1 VYTVNLLCSM
11 DNHSQQLH
19 SGQLQAIV
27 ADVVTRHRRLLFLLA
42 LVMAQIAQLCYQ
54 IFAPTTR
61 IPHHT
66 SILSGE
72 AWVLE
77 LITGHPNR
85 IKINFGI
92 SIETFSAL
100 VRILHENS
108 FVVSKKGI
116 LVEEQ
121 LGIFLYTCVTGL
133 SSRLVAEQFQ
143 RSTDTITKY
152 VAFTHLLFLVV
163 TWSLLPGTSRSLY
176 ISSPPPIFTTLK
188 STSPHHIHQYWTRS
202 PRTLVSNFLTNASAL
217 WMVPTYVHLHQQ
229 MTTLSC
235 ITIRA
240 ISHRIA
246 SSLVISVLISSM
258 RCVGGM
264 GQFLTVHYGRMLY
277 KMASRYLLIGISLV
291 MPDSHRAIHFSFHI
305 VVSAII

>member
-1 VYTVNLLCSM
+1 M

-27 ADVVTRHRRLLFLLA
+27 ADVVTHRRHLLFLLA

-77 LITGHPNR
+77 LITGHPDR

-92 SIETFSAL
+92 SIETFLAL
-100 VRILHENS
+100 IRILHENS
-108 FVVSKKGI
+108 FMVSKKGI
-116 LVEEQ
+116 SVEEQ

-133 SSRLVAEQFQ
+133 SSHLVAERFQ
-143 RSTDTITKY
+143 RSMDTITKY

-176 ISSPPPIFTTLK
+176 ISPPPPIFTTLK
-188 STSPHHIHQYWTRS
+188 SASPHHIHQYWTRS
-202 PRTLVSNFLTNASAL
+202 PRTLVSIFLTNASAL
-217 WMVPTYVHLHQQ
+217 WMVPTYVPLHQQ
-229 MTTLSC
+229 MTTLSF
-235 ITIRA
+235 
-240 ISHRIA
+240 SHRIA

-264 GQFLTVHYGRMLY
+264 GWFLTVRYGRMLY

-291 MPDSHRAIHFSFHI
+291 MPDSHCAIHFSFHI